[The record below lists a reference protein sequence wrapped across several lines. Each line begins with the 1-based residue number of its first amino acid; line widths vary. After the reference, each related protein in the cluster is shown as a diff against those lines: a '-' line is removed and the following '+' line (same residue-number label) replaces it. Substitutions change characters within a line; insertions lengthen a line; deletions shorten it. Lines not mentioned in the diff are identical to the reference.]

1 MAQGRMEI
9 EQEPGTFVSGAR
21 ARWLIQARRAQPAGP
36 GKLRLL
42 CAPPQPAAADRTE
55 RTRWSSYSST
65 GVRNCSGKAWLKGY
79 HMNGAAMN
87 RAAR

>member
-21 ARWLIQARRAQPAGP
+21 ARWLIQARRAQAAGP

-42 CAPPQPAAADRTE
+42 LEPPGTATRDERE
-55 RTRWSSYSST
+55 RTRWSSYSSA
-65 GVRNCSGKAWLKGY
+65 GVRNYSGKAWLHGF

-87 RAAR
+87 RASR